1 MKLFLKALA
10 YVGAL
15 GLLASL
21 FLAPRL
27 GLPATA
33 EAQLAS
39 ASVDPMPVTAF
50 CPGPLAEVGG
60 EQGTDLGEISSVGK
74 ATFNLWGTDA
84 EVSEESGLFA
94 RVDTAE
100 QSTKVL
106 SVNQTQAVNRPRLAG
121 LAATYCPM
129 PSASGYFVSGDSG
142 PGSETVLHLAN
153 PNDVNVM
160 VDLELSLQ
168 DGIESDRISLAA
180 NEQKMISLVGLSGA
194 DSKYVVRYQ
203 TSGLPVAAF
212 LQHREVSGLSATG
225 VALVAPTKPVKQGAI
240 SGLVVAENAIKAPML
255 RVFNPGL
262 EDVEMSLQA
271 IAGGEFELVQIRV
284 PAGVLLEQELK
295 LNAGSNL
302 VSFEASGEVLVSI
315 RNDVISPKVDFSWLI
330 PSHLFE
336 RDLYLAAPGNSQ
348 LLLGNSTLE
357 TVTVVVAGEQSAS
370 VTLPARS
377 QVAIPIE
384 RGPLRIQGMGFLAA
398 IEILSKAGYAV
409 IQPTE
414 MQNLGES
421 IEVSVR

>member
-10 YVGAL
+10 YLAAL
-15 GLLASL
+15 GLVGSL
-21 FLAPRL
+21 YLAPRIE
-27 GLPATA
+27 LPEAS

-84 EVSEESGLFA
+84 EVSEDGGLFA

-106 SVNQTQAVNRPRLAG
+106 SVNQTQAINRPRLAG

-129 PSASGYFVSGDSG
+129 PSASGYFVTGDSG

-153 PNDVNVM
+153 PNDVDLM
-160 VDLELSLQ
+160 VELELSLE
-168 DGIESDRISLAA
+168 DGIETDKVSLAA

-194 DSKYVVRYQ
+194 DSQYVVRYQ

-240 SGLVVAENAIKAPML
+240 SGLVVAENAIKGPAL

-262 EDVEMSLQA
+262 EGVELSLQA
-271 IAGGEFELVQIRV
+271 IAGGEFELIQIRV
-284 PAGVLLEQELK
+284 PAGVLVEQELK
-295 LNAGSNL
+295 LKAGSNL
-302 VSFEASGEVLVSI
+302 VSFEATGEVLVAI

-330 PSHLFE
+330 PSQLFE
-336 RDLYLAAPGNSQ
+336 RDLYLAAPGSSQ
-348 LLLGNSTLE
+348 LLLGNPTLE
-357 TVTVVVAGEQSAS
+357 TFTVVVVGEQSAS

-377 QVAIPIE
+377 QVAVPIE
-384 RGPLRIQGMGFLAA
+384 RGPLRVQGTGFLAA
-398 IEILSKAGYAV
+398 IEILSKAGYEV
-409 IQPTE
+409 VQPTE
-414 MQNLGES
+414 MRNIGES

>member
-10 YVGAL
+10 YLAAL
-15 GLLASL
+15 GLVGSL
-21 FLAPRL
+21 YLAPRIE
-27 GLPATA
+27 LPEAS

-84 EVSEESGLFA
+84 EVSEDGGLFA

-106 SVNQTQAVNRPRLAG
+106 SVNQTQAINRPRLAG

-129 PSASGYFVSGDSG
+129 PSASGYFVTGDSG

-153 PNDVNVM
+153 PNDVDLM
-160 VDLELSLQ
+160 VELELSLE
-168 DGIESDRISLAA
+168 DGIETDKVSLAA

-194 DSKYVVRYQ
+194 DSQYVVRYQ

-240 SGLVVAENAIKAPML
+240 AGLVVAENAIKGPAL

-262 EDVEMSLQA
+262 EDVELSLQA
-271 IAGGEFELVQIRV
+271 IAGGEFELIQIRV
-284 PAGVLLEQELK
+284 PAGVLVEQELNLK
-295 LNAGSNL
+295 AGSNL
-302 VSFEASGEVLVSI
+302 VSFEATGEVLVAI

-330 PSHLFE
+330 PSQLFE
-336 RDLYLAAPGNSQ
+336 RDLYLAAPGSSQ
-348 LLLGNSTLE
+348 LLLGNPTLE
-357 TVTVVVAGEQSAS
+357 TFTVVVVGEQSAS

-377 QVAIPIE
+377 QVAVPIE
-384 RGPLRIQGMGFLAA
+384 RGPLRVQGIGFLAA
-398 IEILSKAGYAV
+398 IEILSKAGYEV
-409 IQPTE
+409 VQPTE
-414 MQNLGES
+414 MRNIGES

>member
-1 MKLFLKALA
+1 MKHFLKALA

-153 PNDVNVM
+153 PNDVDVM

-295 LNAGSNL
+295 LSAGSNL
-302 VSFEASGEVLVSI
+302 VNFEASGEVLVSI